1 VALSGYARDEDRRRS
16 QEAGFS
22 AHLAKPVRLDTLK
35 ALLASEELVASARA
49 EVNTASISAP

>member
-16 QEAGFS
+16 QEAGFN

-35 ALLASEELVASARA
+35 ALLASEHLVASARA